1 MKVGDLVMHRKL
13 YVKDPAHIDQ
23 VGVILEVVY
32 TGDTH
37 PDYRTPTSVCVFYG
51 EKVKEGSDMNH
62 EVWFH
67 KNELELINE

>member
-1 MKVGDLVMHRKL
+1 
-13 YVKDPAHIDQ
+13 
-23 VGVILEVVY
+23 
-32 TGDTH
+32 
-37 PDYRTPTSVCVFYG
+37 VCVFYG